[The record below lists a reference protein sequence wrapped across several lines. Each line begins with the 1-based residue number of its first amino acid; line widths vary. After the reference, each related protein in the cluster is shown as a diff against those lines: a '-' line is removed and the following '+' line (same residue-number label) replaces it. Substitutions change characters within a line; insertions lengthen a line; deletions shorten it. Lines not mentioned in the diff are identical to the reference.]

1 MSGGNLSGLSSL
13 SILFVPLVDRRQLA
27 DGGTV
32 LLIVNVSRLGGFQST
47 IPQVGPALNRP
58 KGGEFPI
65 SQGYPFS
72 SAKCQP
78 LA

>member
-13 SILFVPLVDRRQLA
+13 SILFLPLADRRQLA

-32 LLIVNVSRLGGFQST
+32 LLIVNVSRLGPFSSIT
-47 IPQVGPALNRP
+47 PRVGPTLNRP

-65 SQGYPFS
+65 SRGYPFS
-72 SAKCQP
+72 SAECQP